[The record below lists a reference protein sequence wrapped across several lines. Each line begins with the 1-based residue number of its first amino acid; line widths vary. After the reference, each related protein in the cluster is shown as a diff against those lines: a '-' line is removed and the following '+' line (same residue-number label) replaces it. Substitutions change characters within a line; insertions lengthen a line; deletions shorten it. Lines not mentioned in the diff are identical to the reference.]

1 MGRHIHPL
9 VGRSGGPIHACPCS
23 LDIAPRPPT
32 HGTAGAVG
40 CDPAIN
46 RERFDMFVTRRG
58 FVTFAAGVGSAFV
71 LPLAMTLDT
80 PAADDKTY
88 VMKIA
93 LATLDDALHQY
104 AKNYA
109 AAIEKDSGGRIKPEI
124 YPASQL
130 GSIERQAQG
139 VQFGAIQCQIV
150 APEFLVGID
159 ERFEVLAA
167 PGLVTSMA
175 DGQRVAAD
183 PAVLKLMLGLGANKG
198 LHGAGLF
205 MNSQSAVI
213 ARTPIRHLADFK
225 SKKIR
230 IFASQFQTEA
240 MRRLGATPKPMTLG
254 GVLPALQDNALDG
267 AVSSIAVF
275 SSMHY
280 QQAAKYV
287 TETGQPAIF
296 GIAEVSKKW
305 YDSLPTELQ
314 QIVDKDA
321 ASESMAINPQA
332 VEINDR
338 ARKAW
343 IDGGGELISLPAD
356 EQSAM
361 LQTLASVGED
371 VSKTKPQLS
380 AAYQVVMQVAQRRR

>member
-1 MGRHIHPL
+1 MSERRRVTSGSLFEAKIGFCRAVRDGDRIL
-9 VGRSGGPIHACPCS
+9 VS
-23 LDIAPRPPT
+23 
-32 HGTAGAVG
+32 GTAPIRPDGS
-40 CDPAIN
+40 CDPDP
-46 RERFDMFVTRRG
+46 ERQAERCLEIIG
-58 FVTFAAGVGSAFV
+58 AA
-71 LPLAMTLDT
+71 LAQLGAT
-80 PAADDKTY
+80 AADDKTY

-93 LATLDDALHQY
+93 LATFEDALHQY

-109 AAIEKDSGGRIKPEI
+109 AAVERDSGGRIKAEI

-130 GSIERQAQG
+130 GSIARQAEG

-150 APEFLVGID
+150 APEFLAGVD

-175 DGQRVAAD
+175 DGQRVAANLG
-183 PAVLKLMLGLGANKG
+183 VMKLMLGLGADKG

-213 ARTPIRHLADFK
+213 ARTPIHHLADFK
-225 SKKIR
+225 GKKIR
-230 IFASQFQTEA
+230 IFASQFQSVA
-240 MRRLGATPKPMTLG
+240 MQRLGATPKPMTLA

-275 SSMHY
+275 SAMHY
-280 QQAAKYV
+280 EKAAKYV

-305 YDSLPTELQ
+305 YDSLPTDLQ

-321 ASESMAINPQA
+321 ASEATAINPQA
-332 VEINDR
+332 IEINDR

-343 IDGGGELISLPAD
+343 MNGGGELISLPAD

-361 LQTLASVGED
+361 LETLASVGED

-380 AAYQVVMQVAQRRR
+380 AAYLVAMEAAQSRR

>member
-1 MGRHIHPL
+1 
-9 VGRSGGPIHACPCS
+9 VA
-23 LDIAPRPPT
+23 T
-32 HGTAGAVG
+32 
-40 CDPAIN
+40 
-46 RERFDMFVTRRG
+46 
-58 FVTFAAGVGSAFV
+58 AAGTFV
-71 LPLAMTLDT
+71 LVMATTLGAR
-80 PAADDKTY
+80 AADDKPH

-93 LATLDDALHQY
+93 LPTLDDALHQY

-109 AAIEKDSGGRIKPEI
+109 AAVEKDSGGRIKAEI

-150 APEFLVGID
+150 APEFLTGLD

-175 DGQRVAAD
+175 AGQRVAAD
-183 PAVLKLMLGLGANKG
+183 PAVTRLMLGLGADKG

-225 SKKIR
+225 GKKIR
-230 IFASQFQTEA
+230 IFASQFQIVA
-240 MRRLGATPKPMTLG
+240 MQRLGATPKPMTLG
-254 GVLPALQDNALDG
+254 GVLAALQDNALDG

-275 SSMHY
+275 STMHF
-280 QQAAKYV
+280 QEAAKYV

-296 GIAEVSKKW
+296 GIVEVSKKW
-305 YDSLPTELQ
+305 HDSLPADLQ
-314 QIVDKDA
+314 QIIDKDA
-321 ASESMAINPQA
+321 DSEAKAINPQA
-332 VEINDR
+332 IEINDR

-343 IDGGGELISLPAD
+343 AAGGGELIDLPAD

-361 LQTLASVGED
+361 LKTLASVGED
-371 VSKTKPQLS
+371 VSKTKPQLN
-380 AAYQVVMQVAQRRR
+380 AAYQVVTEAAQRTR